1 MKQRI
6 SNNWHVLRVL
16 RLIAGIAIA
25 AQAWYLKEWLLLA
38 AGAGFAAL
46 ALFHAGCCGV
56 NACGTN
62 HNSDI
67 NKEKETV
74 YEEVV

>member
-1 MKQRI
+1 MKQRLLK
-6 SNNWHVLRVL
+6 NWHALRVL

-25 AQAWYLKEWLLLA
+25 AQAWYLEEWLLMA

-46 ALFHAGCCGV
+46 ALFHAGCCGT
-56 NACGTN
+56 NAYN
-62 HNSDI
+62 ADHNAVT